1 MTPEEEDLLKRLYIK
16 ADARARVMGAALYK
30 ACLQLGPLIGRDPD
44 ELANEFEI
52 ITKVQWNSINK
63 DNPLNQV

>member
-16 ADARARVMGAALYK
+16 ADALSRVNGAALYK
-30 ACLQLGPLIGRDPD
+30 ACLQLGPLIGRDPE
-44 ELANEFEI
+44 ELASEFET
-52 ITKVQWNSINK
+52 ITKVQWNSINR